1 MIFLNYVLQLFI
13 ENDFNLVN
21 KENYGIKKSFF

>member
-21 KENYGIKKSFF
+21 KENYGINKSFF